1 MFVRSTFIA
10 TALLFGSA
18 CIAAPTGESPT
29 VETAAATAPG
39 DDGSTPRPIR
49 IWMTGKPTALDKASD
64 ALSRQG
70 WRGIELHVADRPPFF
85 NGYLMAKA
93 DRETMKAIYK
103 DLSALESTYG
113 VKLASINA
121 RLNP

>member
-1 MFVRSTFIA
+1 MVVRSILVAIALAA
-10 TALLFGSA
+10 TAPGM
-18 CIAAPTGESPT
+18 AAVPAESGGG
-29 VETAAATAPG
+29 TATDVTAPG

-49 IWMTGKPTALDKASD
+49 IWVTGKPTALDKASD

-103 DLSALESTYG
+103 DLTALESTYG

-121 RLNP
+121 RLTP

>member
-1 MFVRSTFIA
+1 MLVRSMLFA
-10 TALLFGSA
+10 TTLLFGTASM
-18 CIAAPTGESPT
+18 AATGGG
-29 VETAAATAPG
+29 ETAVTAPG

-49 IWMTGKPTALDKASD
+49 IWVTGKPTALDKASD

-103 DLSALESTYG
+103 DLTALESTYG

-121 RLNP
+121 RLTP

>member
-1 MFVRSTFIA
+1 MLVRSMLFA
-10 TALLFGSA
+10 TTLLFGSA
-18 CIAAPTGESPT
+18 SLAATGGEARTGE
-29 VETAAATAPG
+29 ETAVTAPG

-49 IWMTGKPTALDKASD
+49 IWVTGKPTALDKASD

-70 WRGIELHVADRPPFF
+70 WRGIELHVVDRPPFF

-103 DLSALESTYG
+103 DLTALESTYG

-121 RLNP
+121 RLTP